1 MPASNAFIM
10 RSSIAE
16 FDTTDYA
23 EELSRAELVPDT
35 QVEQLKL
42 LKGNTVSDVDNP
54 SWTFAISGIQDWTVT
69 QGLCD
74 FLNANHGEKVE
85 VTFQPRLGTGE
96 RTANFGVVATSPNF
110 GGEQGSWATFELELP
125 VDGEIIWGDAAC
137 AHSTAGR

>member
-16 FDTTDYA
+16 FDTKDYA

-85 VTFQPRLGTGE
+85 VTFQPRMGSGQ
-96 RTANFGVVATSPNF
+96 RTATFNVIAMSPNF

-125 VDGEIIWGDAAC
+125 VDGEIVWGE
-137 AHSTAGR
+137 SV

>member
-16 FDTTDYA
+16 FDTRDYA
-23 EELSRAELVPDT
+23 EELTRAELVPDT

-74 FLNANHGEKVE
+74 FLKIG
-85 VTFQPRLGTGE
+85 R
-96 RTANFGVVATSPNF
+96 
-110 GGEQGSWATFELELP
+110 
-125 VDGEIIWGDAAC
+125 
-137 AHSTAGR
+137 AHV